1 MNLAITAVQWMIALA
16 AAVLCVQIFA
26 YAATSPSL
34 LELLALSAILA
45 AFYILP
51 LVFFLHSLNKE
62 IKWGIYLF
70 AIYCIYL
77 FVSTVMDGFTV
88 ENLIHFPSA
97 ILAFVAFCG
106 IFHWKRDRKILEQQ

>member
-16 AAVLCVQIFA
+16 AAVLCVQMFI
-26 YAATSPSL
+26 AAADGPSL
-34 LELLALSAILA
+34 LELIALFAILVA
-45 AFYILP
+45 IQILP
-51 LVFFLHSLNKE
+51 LVFFLHCLDKE

-70 AIYCIYL
+70 AVFCLYV
-77 FVSTVMDGFTV
+77 FVSTVMDGLTV